1 MTKKNL
7 NFNSNTIDIE
17 YSSGLHRKILTANE
31 IKTRL
36 KENTWFLDGV
46 TPYLNKM
53 LDLLDE
59 DRLILFLTDAEGCI
73 LHIVTSEKVSEIL
86 TQKFMIPGSFPQPN
100 TVLFDA
106 IDKVL
111 KTHQGAKVITGNAP
125 IDNLL
130 GNWICWAY
138 PICIHPNQISG
149 TLALCI
155 PEQSASNPLQAL
167 LCQTVNCIKQE
178 LSYLE
183 EKKKAAKLIDQQVNL
198 FNRYAHADVIVDKSG
213 KILLVSN
220 EACLMLGISRS
231 EIEQKSIT
239 KFIPS
244 WAAITYTDGKWAEV
258 ENTEVE
264 ISLVP
269 NSGLYL
275 LNSKAISRTSNRIE
289 EQVCTIRSLKQVL
302 NETNRYMGNTARVW
316 FDDLLGTSPQLKRV
330 VKEAKAI
337 AQTNLPVM
345 LLGEKHTG
353 RLAIAQ
359 AIHNHSSRSDFGFI
373 QVNVNAMSSE
383 KLEKVL
389 WGYTESGKANPRK
402 TPKPGAFEFANGG
415 TLYINEIGLL
425 SPSVQDKIFD
435 VIQSGKVSRQGSP
448 IKTSIDVRVI
458 CTSSI
463 DLSQKIEAGEFRID
477 LFYALSSASLRIP
490 PLRERRPDIPLL
502 LNHYLAIKA
511 KELDMKKL
519 EIPKKIML
527 ILRRYEWPGNFK
539 ELVELSQR
547 IILDKG
553 NMFKTFKNERD
564 FKRRNLYLEQLKEV
578 ESVTSLEEHEKE
590 LIVKAYHAFDGSISK
605 ASRRLGIS
613 RNTLYLKLK
622 KYGIDA

>member
-1 MTKKNL
+1 MTKKRTNISS
-7 NFNSNTIDIE
+7 NTMDIDNSN
-17 YSSGLHRKILTANE
+17 GLQRKMLTANE

-53 LDLLDE
+53 LDFLDE
-59 DRLILFLTDAEGCI
+59 DRLILFLTDTEGCI
-73 LHIVTSEKVSEIL
+73 LHIVTSEKISEIL
-86 TQKFMIPGSFPQPN
+86 TLRFMIPGSFPQPN

-111 KTHQGAKVITGNAP
+111 TTQHGAQVTTGKAP
-125 IDNLL
+125 IDNLQD
-130 GNWICWAY
+130 NWICWAY
-138 PICIHPNQISG
+138 PINIHPNTISG

-155 PEQSASNPLQAL
+155 PEQSASNPLHAL

-178 LSYLE
+178 LSFLE
-183 EKKKAAKLIDQQVNL
+183 EKNKAAKLIDQQVNL
-198 FNRYAHADVIVDKSG
+198 FNRYAHADLIVDKSG
-213 KILLVSN
+213 KIQLVSN
-220 EACLMLGISRS
+220 EACHMLGITRA
-231 EIEQKSIT
+231 EIEHKSIS

-244 WAAITYTDGKWAEV
+244 WPAITYTDGKWTEI

-264 ISLVP
+264 ISNVP

-275 LNSKAISRTSNRIE
+275 INSKAISRTSNRID
-289 EQVCTIRSLKQVL
+289 EQICNIRSLKQVL
-302 NETNRYMGNTARVW
+302 NETNKYMGNTARAW

-330 VKEAKAI
+330 IKEAKAI
-337 AQTNLPVM
+337 AQTNMPVM
-345 LLGEKHTG
+345 LLGEKYTG

-359 AIHNHSSRSDFGFI
+359 AIHNHSSRSEFGFI
-373 QVNVNAMSSE
+373 QVDATALSSE
-383 KLEKVL
+383 RLEEVL
-389 WGYTESGKANPRK
+389 WGYTESGKANPKK

-425 SPSVQDKIFD
+425 SQSLQNKIFD
-435 VIQSGKVSRQGSP
+435 VIHSGKVNRIGSSF
-448 IKTSIDVRVI
+448 KTTVDVRII

-477 LFYALSSASLRIP
+477 LFYDLSSASLRIP
-490 PLRERRPDIPLL
+490 PLRERRADIPLL
-502 LNHYLAIKA
+502 INHYLGLKA

-527 ILRRYEWPGNFK
+527 ILRRYEWPENFK

-590 LIVKAYHAFDGSISK
+590 LIIKAYHAFDGSISK

>member
-1 MTKKNL
+1 MTKKNS

-17 YSSGLHRKILTANE
+17 NSNGLHRKILTSNE

-86 TQKFMIPGSFPQPN
+86 TQRFMIPGSFPQPS

-111 KTHQGAKVITGNAP
+111 TTHQGAKVITGNAP

-130 GNWICWAY
+130 GKWICWAY
-138 PICIHPNQISG
+138 PISIHPNQISG

-220 EACLMLGISRS
+220 EACHMLGISRS
-231 EIEQKSIT
+231 EIELKSIS
-239 KFIPS
+239 KFIPN

-264 ISLVP
+264 ISHVP

-302 NETNRYMGNTARVW
+302 NETNKYMGNTARVW

-373 QVNVNAMSSE
+373 QVDVNAMSSE
-383 KLEKVL
+383 RLEEVL

-425 SPSVQDKIFD
+425 SPSVQDKIFE
-435 VIQSGKVSRQGSP
+435 VIQSGKVSRLGSP
-448 IKTSIDVRVI
+448 IKTSVDVRVI

-477 LFYALSSASLRIP
+477 LFYALSSASLRIT

-527 ILRRYEWPGNFK
+527 ILRRYEWPENFK